1 MILWKMFSRYIF
13 AIGAT
18 VVGAVTTAYIFL
30 GPSKKRPKGRCRGL
44 VNIGNSCFLNSLL
57 QSWAACPSIYNWLRC
72 SLEYDSN
79 LTQCGH
85 LLTSTIFRI
94 LQVLNNEVD
103 EASDPYNPSS
113 VFRALR
119 AKRWVISSEEQDM
132 HELFHVLTETLDEEA
147 SCYPSVISLFDI
159 FHLQDPR
166 NAYQSDK
173 HARTRS
179 QGLLPVLPNKQM
191 EQPTR
196 GLLASQLQCLS
207 CGARSP
213 VKYDVF
219 DSLTLSFPRNYWG
232 PLSLDSLLH
241 QFVTPEV
248 VQDVECH
255 GCAKISQQKVFRSN
269 FRKRISIGKLPQVLC
284 VHLPR
289 TQWLDNGIPVK
300 RFDHVSFPETL
311 HMDPYLYC
319 NQGDSAS
326 RLLGGVDITMQMLSQ
341 SAKAVTT
348 PTSAPVNLLRTLNFD
363 QQFTRTGLFV
373 DPQASP
379 EIPREF
385 SDVNHNAPPE
395 LYKVGSSDFSY
406 KLAAVVCH
414 IGDSQLGHFVAYRR
428 GIHGGGQPLKGAG
441 DLGSK
446 WWYTSDSSVSR
457 VSQQQV
463 LSSEAYML
471 FYERI

>member
-1 MILWKMFSRYIF
+1 MDESRNSCSTFQLLSSLEIRLSRPFILQPYEF
-13 AIGAT
+13 
-18 VVGAVTTAYIFL
+18 
-30 GPSKKRPKGRCRGL
+30 
-44 VNIGNSCFLNSLL
+44 VNISAVKGIQKINQPFFICAFKDAKISWKNSTKATIRPDPFISL
-57 QSWAACPSIYNWLRC
+57 
-72 SLEYDSN
+72 
-79 LTQCGH
+79 G
-85 LLTSTIFRI
+85 
-94 LQVLNNEVD
+94 
-103 EASDPYNPSS
+103 
-113 VFRALR
+113 
-119 AKRWVISSEEQDM
+119 VI
-132 HELFHVLTETLDEEA
+132 LFHVLTETLDEEA

-179 QGLLPVLPNKQM
+179 QGVLHVLPNKQM

-207 CGARSP
+207 CGGRSP

-241 QFVTPEV
+241 QFVNIE
-248 VQDVECH
+248 
-255 GCAKISQQKVFRSN
+255 
-269 FRKRISIGKLPQVLC
+269 KRISILKLPQVLC
-284 VHLPR
+284 VHPPR
-289 TQWLDNGIPVK
+289 AQWLYTGIPVK
-300 RFDHVSFPETL
+300 RFDHVNFPETL

-326 RLLGGVDITMQMLSQ
+326 RLLGGVDITMQ
-341 SAKAVTT
+341 
-348 PTSAPVNLLRTLNFD
+348 
-363 QQFTRTGLFV
+363 
-373 DPQASP
+373 
-379 EIPREF
+379 IEF
-385 SDVNHNAPPE
+385 SDLNHNAPPPPPE

-406 KLAAVVCH
+406 KLTAVVCH

-428 GIHGGGQPLKGAG
+428 GIHSGGQSLKGAG

-446 WWYTSDSSVSR
+446 WWYTSDSTVSSGGQSLKGVGDLGSKWWYTVQVVVHVRQQLSR

-471 FYERI
+471 FYARI